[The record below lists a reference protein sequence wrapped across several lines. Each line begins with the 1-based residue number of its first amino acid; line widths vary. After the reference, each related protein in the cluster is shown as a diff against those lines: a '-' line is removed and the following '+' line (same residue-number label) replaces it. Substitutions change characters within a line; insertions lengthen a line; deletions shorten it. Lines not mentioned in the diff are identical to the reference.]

1 MVLMGLA
8 GVADAQSATLTRA
21 MDLEASG
28 QLRDAVSA
36 YKQALATGEVA
47 PSLLGLER
55 VYAQLGWSDSLL
67 PVLDSALQRS
77 PREPIARTVQLRV
90 LRELKRNAQADAA
103 FREWVRAAPGDI
115 APYREWSR
123 LLLADGEVAKVDTLL
138 QDAVVT
144 LGSAR
149 GLTLE
154 IAQLRAALGQWDHAS
169 VAWREAI
176 ANESYHE
183 AAAVYSLRAA
193 PEDARRL
200 VRAVF
205 LSPPVDRG
213 PRRVL
218 ATLELGW
225 GNGREAWN
233 ALRELPPGDSTA
245 AVWTAFAE
253 EAELAGA
260 WLAARDALLAV
271 QRFRPDAQRAIRA
284 ASLALE
290 GGDATG
296 ALELAQQAAERLGPD
311 EGPRTALPVV
321 LQAYGLLGRGAD
333 AAKAYA
339 ALEDRLQPTERNAYK
354 RMVAWAWVRSGAVS
368 EAKAILQGAPPN
380 PDDELTGWLALY
392 DGDLAGARRGL
403 RRADARVADAAA
415 AVAFLSRTRAGTSA
429 TAGQA
434 FLALARGDSTTA
446 ASAFAKAATELPEA
460 ASVLLLSAARI
471 HAVAGRDSVAISIW
485 SNIVAAHAK
494 EPEAAEAELEWARV
508 LRKRGDRAGAIS
520 HLEHLILT
528 WPESALLPQARRELE
543 LVRQGAAAGSTPR
556 EANDV

>member
-1 MVLMGLA
+1 MLGVVMPA
-8 GVADAQSATLTRA
+8 GAQSATLSRA
-21 MDLEASG
+21 MDLEAAGS
-28 QLRDAVSA
+28 LRDAIAA
-36 YKQALATGEVA
+36 YRDALRAGEVA

-55 VYAQLGWSDSLL
+55 VFVQLGWSDSLL
-67 PVLDSALQRS
+67 PIIDTAIRQH
-77 PREPIARTVQLRV
+77 PREPLARTIQLRV
-90 LRELKRNAQADAA
+90 LRELRRPDAADAA
-103 FREWVRAAPGDI
+103 FRAWLRAAPGDI
-115 APYREWSR
+115 APYREWAR
-123 LLLADGEVAKVDTLL
+123 LLLADGETARVDTLL

-176 ANESYHE
+176 GQETYLE

-193 PEDARRL
+193 PVDARRL
-200 VRAVF
+200 VRAVM

-225 GNGREAWN
+225 GNGREAWS

-260 WLAARDALLAV
+260 WLPARDALLAV
-271 QRFRPDAQRAIRA
+271 QRWRPDAQRSLRA
-284 ASLALE
+284 AHLAIE

-296 ALELAQQAAERLGPD
+296 ALQLAQQAAERLGPD
-311 EGPRTALPVV
+311 VGPRAALPVV

-333 AAKAYA
+333 AAKAYE
-339 ALEDRLQPTERNAYK
+339 ALEEELPAGERASYR
-354 RMVAWAWVRSGAVS
+354 RMVAWAWVRSGAIA
-368 EAKAILQGAPPN
+368 EARAALEGATPN
-380 PDDELTGWLALY
+380 PDDELTGWLALF
-392 DGDLAGARRGL
+392 DGDLSGARRGL
-403 RRADARVADAAA
+403 RRADVRVADAAT
-415 AVAFLSRTRAGTSA
+415 AVAFLSRTRANTSA
-429 TAGQA
+429 TAGTA
-434 FLALARGDSTTA
+434 FLSLARGDTAAA
-446 ASAFAKAATELPEA
+446 ASAFERAATELPEA
-460 ASVLLLSAARI
+460 APLLLLTAARL
-471 HAVAGRDSVAISIW
+471 HALHRREDAAIVLWKSLVT
-485 SNIVAAHAK
+485 SHATM
-494 EPEAAEAELEWARV
+494 PEAAEAELEWAR
-508 LRKRGDRAGAIS
+508 LLLKRGDRAGAIT

-543 LVRQGAAAGSTPR
+543 EARGKGQGAGGET
-556 EANDV
+556 DVRD